1 MFNTPRSRR
10 GMVTS
15 PHHLA
20 SEAGL
25 RVLREGGNA
34 IEATIA
40 MASML
45 AVVYPHMTA
54 IGGDGFW
61 LVSAPGHDPV
71 AIDACGGAAAAATPD
86 LYARHGHQTIPWRG
100 PLAANTVAGTVSGWG
115 EALALSS
122 EMGGTLPLSRLLEDA
137 VWSAEHG
144 FPVTRSQQELTAEKQ
159 SELQDQPN
167 FAKTFLAGNQPPR
180 EGTWM
185 TLPALGQ
192 TLRRIG
198 RDGPEDFYRGALARD
213 IAADLAACGSPVALT
228 DLNAHHAQRREA
240 LSVKVS
246 GAQVFNFPPPTQG
259 LSSLMILALFDRL
272 KVREAEGFAHIH
284 GMVEAIKQAFI
295 VRDRIIGDPASMV
308 EDPQTYLQDGMLDEL
323 ASRIDPAKALPWPHV
338 AQKGDTVWLGA
349 IDAQGV
355 AVSFIQS
362 IYFEFGSG
370 CVMPQTGFV
379 WQNRGASFALS
390 GTGPRVIGTGRKPF
404 HTLNPA
410 MALFGDGR
418 RMVYGT
424 MGGEGQPQTQAAL
437 FSRYAL
443 FGQGLQE
450 AVTAPRWL
458 LGKTWGDQSITLKLE
473 NRFDPALVAALK
485 AAGHD
490 IELLPAFT
498 STMGHAGAV
507 VQHTSGPQSGLFEG
521 ATDPRSDGAAIGF

>member
-20 SEAGL
+20 SDAGL
-25 RVLREGGNA
+25 RVLRDGGNA
-34 IEATIA
+34 IEATIT

-45 AVVYPHMTA
+45 SVVYPHMTA

-71 AIDACGGAAAAATPD
+71 AIDACGGAAMAATPE
-86 LYARHGHQTIPWRG
+86 LYARHGFGTIPWRG

-115 EALALSS
+115 EAMALSS
-122 EMGGTLPLSRLLEDA
+122 EMGGTLPLARLLEDA
-137 VWSAEHG
+137 VWSAENG
-144 FPVTRSQQELTAEKQ
+144 FPVTRSQQELTTDKQ
-159 SELQDQPN
+159 AELQDQPH
-167 FAKTFLAGNQPPR
+167 FAKTFLANNQPPR

-185 TLPALGQ
+185 SLPALGQ

-198 RDGPEDFYRGALARD
+198 RDGPDDFYRGALARD
-213 IAADLAACGSPVALT
+213 IAADLAACGSPVTLA
-228 DLNAHHAQRREA
+228 DLNIHQAQRRKA
-240 LSVKVS
+240 LSVKIT
-246 GAQVFNFPPPTQG
+246 GGRVFNFPPPTQG

-272 KVREAEGFAHIH
+272 KIREAEGFSHIH

-295 VRDRIIGDPASMV
+295 VRDRIIGDPASMI
-308 EDPQTYLQDGMLDEL
+308 EDPQTYLHEDMLDQL
-323 ASRIDPAKALPWPHV
+323 AARIDPAKALPWPHV

-370 CVMPQTGFV
+370 CVLPQTGFV

-390 GTGPRVIGTGRKPF
+390 GTGPRSIGAGRKPF

-410 MALFGDGR
+410 MALFEDGR

-437 FSRYAL
+437 FSRYAM

-450 AVTAPRWL
+450 AITAPRWL
-458 LGKTWGDQSITLKLE
+458 LGKTWGDQSVTLKLE
-473 NRFDPALVAALK
+473 NRFDPALVEALQ

-490 IELLPAFT
+490 IELLPAFS

-507 VQHTSGPQSGLFEG
+507 VHHTLGAQSGLFEG